1 MSNQEPNWYPDPGQR
16 HEYRY
21 WDGTTWTD
29 HVSNGGVTSSEP
41 LAAPPPPGNG
51 AQPPPPAGT
60 AATAAGGDGLDRLED
75 SLLVGD
81 SKHAKQVR
89 KQMTAGGR
97 SGIGLQGPVAG
108 GGGTVLTEPILVVNQ
123 KAKLMELTNQYRVFD
138 QHGNQIAM
146 VNQVGQSSMRK
157 VLRLMSNLDSL
168 LTHRLDVTDTNGHV
182 LLRVTRPGTMW
193 KSTVI
198 VSDGADNEYG
208 RIVQQ
213 NVMGKIRFAF
223 KSGETTLGELKAEN
237 WRAWNF
243 RIEDTNGAEV
253 ARITKTWEGVTKA
266 MFTTADNYVV
276 QIHQRA
282 PDPLHQLIVASA
294 LCIDTTMKQSNGN

>member
-21 WDGTTWTD
+21 WDGNAWTD
-29 HVSNGGVTSSEP
+29 HVSNGGVTTTEP
-41 LAAPPPPGNG
+41 LGAPPPPTTQ
-51 AQPPPPAGT
+51 AQPPPPA
-60 AATAAGGDGLDRLED
+60 AANGQDGLDELER
-75 SLLVGD
+75 SLTVGD
-81 SKHAKQVR
+81 SKHAQRVHR
-89 KQMTAGGR
+89 QMTAGGR
-97 SGIGLQGPVAG
+97 SGIGLQGPVAS

-123 KAKLMELTNQYRVFD
+123 KAKLVELSNQYLVFD

-146 VNQVGQSSMRK
+146 VNQVGQSTMRK
-157 VLRLMSNLDSL
+157 MARLVSNIDSM
-168 LTHRLDVTDTNGHV
+168 LTHRLEIADATGQVV
-182 LLRVTRPGTMW
+182 LRVTRPGTIW

-213 NVMGKIRFAF
+213 NVMGKIRFALQ
-223 KSGETTLGELKAEN
+223 SGGQTLGELKAEN

-243 RIEDTNGAEV
+243 RIEDTNGAEI
-253 ARITKTWEGVTKA
+253 ARITKTWEGVAKA

-276 QIHQRA
+276 QLHHRS
-282 PDPLHQLIVASA
+282 PEPLHQLIVASA
-294 LCIDTTMKQSNGN
+294 LCIDTTLKQSSGN